1 MFWTTAAHKSRLP
14 HAWLIDP
21 RERHGAGTRYNHDRT
36 PFYRRLSFEKTP
48 GRHRAAR
55 YVALCD
61 VRGGPAGNP
70 ALSPMSSPDPLLLL
84 PAHPLRT
91 HNTFGLDARARW
103 FCRVESADQFVAAL
117 RDARVAGL
125 PHLVLGGGSN
135 IVLTRDF
142 DGIVLLVALAG
153 KRLVCEDDDAWYVEA
168 AAGERWHAFVAWT
181 LENGF
186 PGLENLALIPGT
198 VGAAPIQNIGAY
210 GLEMAE
216 RFHSL
221 RAVDLLTGDIVEFN
235 AEQCRFGYRDSFFKR
250 EGRARFAITAVSF
263 RLPKAWAPR
272 ADYADVARALDASA
286 ADASPQAVFDAVVA
300 VRRAKLPDPASLG
313 NAGSF
318 FKNPIV
324 DAATFEALRAREPQL
339 VSYPQADAR
348 VKLAAGWLIDRCGW
362 KGRAM
367 GAAAVHERQALVLV
381 NRGGATGEQVLALAR
396 AIQDDVRER
405 FGVQLEPEPV
415 VI

>member
-1 MFWTTAAHKSRLP
+1 MLAPAAQASP
-14 HAWLIDP
+14 
-21 RERHGAGTRYNHDRT
+21 
-36 PFYRRLSFEKTP
+36 S
-48 GRHRAAR
+48 
-55 YVALCD
+55 
-61 VRGGPAGNP
+61 
-70 ALSPMSSPDPLLLL
+70 SPMPASDPLLLQ
-84 PAHPLRT
+84 PDYPLRA
-91 HNTFGLDARARW
+91 HNTFGLNAQARW
-103 FCRVESADQFVAAL
+103 FCRIESPDQFVAAI

-125 PHLVLGGGSN
+125 PHLILGGGSN

-142 DGIVLLVALAG
+142 DGLVLLVALKG
-153 KRLVCEDDDAWYVEA
+153 KRLVREDDDAWYVEA
-168 AAGERWHAFVAWT
+168 AAGENWHEFVAWT
-181 LENGF
+181 LANDL

-216 RFHSL
+216 RFHCL
-221 RAVDLLTGDIVEFN
+221 RALELATGDAVELD
-235 AEQCRFGYRDSFFKR
+235 AAHCRFGYRDSFFKR
-250 EGRARFAITAVSF
+250 EGRDRFAITSVTF
-263 RLPKAWAPR
+263 RLPKAWTPR
-272 ADYADVARALDASA
+272 AGYADVARALEAGA
-286 ADASPQAVFDAVVA
+286 ADASPQAIFDAVVA

-339 VSYPQADAR
+339 VSYPQADSR

-367 GAAAVHERQALVLV
+367 GEAAVHERQALVLV
-381 NRGGATGEQVLALAR
+381 NRGGATGAQVLALAR

-405 FGVQLEPEPV
+405 FGVELEPEPV
-415 VI
+415 VV